1 MRATRAVIGALLV
14 VEAWAALLGTRL
26 LMALPYRIW
35 RGWLMAM
42 MGEGASAAPDGGTRA
57 VVWAVDR
64 ARRAVPG
71 TTCLTRALAAGWMLR
86 RRGQPARIVI
96 GVAMASGKLEA
107 HAWLELGET
116 VIVGG
121 EARVERYARLR
132 EVGQV
137 GGMIFK

>member
-1 MRATRAVIGALLV
+1 MRPHRAILGALLV
-14 VEAWAALLGTRL
+14 GEAWAALIGARL
-26 LMALPYRIW
+26 LMALPYGVW
-35 RGWLMAM
+35 RGGLTGMI
-42 MGEGASAAPDGGTRA
+42 GEGGYGAPDGGTRA
-57 VVWAVDR
+57 VVWAVER
-64 ARRAVPG
+64 ARRAAPG

-96 GVAMASGKLEA
+96 GVAVASGKLEA

-121 EARVERYARLR
+121 EAEIGRYARLR

-137 GGMIFK
+137 GRMIFR